1 MAPLVTS
8 ALIGIGGKALAPAFG
23 AAGAKLAEVVDPE
36 ARAYQ
41 KQLRKD
47 TEALRQGKL
56 GLSEAEKRG
65 MLAGTQRALQA
76 QTMGAEA
83 NLRRQA
89 AAMGGFGRSGAQT
102 NALRGIAAAQGE
114 QLAKAAGATDALSQD
129 VAQRRFQ
136 DVMGRLSRQRDEAR
150 QTAGMLGGAAAAA
163 IQEGVGAY
171 PAVKLT
177 QLTEA
182 VADAKAKLAM
192 AEKGGDPKA
201 VEAAKAAYDAA
212 LGAAGGK

>member
-23 AAGAKLAEVVDPE
+23 AAGAKLAEVFDPE

-114 QLAKAAGATDALSQD
+114 QLAKAAGAADALSQD

>member
-1 MAPLVTS
+1 M
-8 ALIGIGGKALAPAFG
+8 
-23 AAGAKLAEVVDPE
+23 
-36 ARAYQ
+36 
-41 KQLRKD
+41 
-47 TEALRQGKL
+47 RQGKL

-102 NALRGIAAAQGE
+102 NALRGIAATQGE